1 MSRRCLFCLI
11 DPGME
16 RPSERAFD
24 FNPVDMVR
32 QDRGRYVTAALTIL
46 RAYHEAGRP
55 EQGGKQMGSYEQ
67 WCRTVRDALMWLGEA
82 DAALTQQ
89 TVVDDPERERF
100 AGVIEGWNTVIGTQR
115 GVTFK
120 EAVAMA
126 RAAAASNPPQAGFLD
141 ALSTVAPARERGGG
155 IDTARLGYW
164 LRGKKRQ
171 VIRGMRLLPE
181 GEGKA
186 GVR

>member
-1 MSRRCLFCLI
+1 
-11 DPGME
+11 
-16 RPSERAFD
+16 
-24 FNPVDMVR
+24 
-32 QDRGRYVTAALTIL
+32 
-46 RAYHEAGRP
+46 
-55 EQGGKQMGSYEQ
+55 
-67 WCRTVRDALMWLGEA
+67 
-82 DAALTQQ
+82 
-89 TVVDDPERERF
+89 
-100 AGVIEGWNTVIGTQR
+100 
-115 GVTFK
+115 VTFK

-186 GVR
+186 GVRWRLERAQAAGPAFSRQGEKEEWELMCEA